1 MLLYQTLGFA
11 YLWPC
16 SEQSFVFP
24 QSLLMFFVN
33 EISDNPDQPTVEH
46 FQMLRRQWASKA
58 QLLMAT
64 LDELPDADTTAVQG
78 K

>member
-1 MLLYQTLGFA
+1 L
-11 YLWPC
+11 
-16 SEQSFVFP
+16 
-24 QSLLMFFVN
+24 N

-64 LDELPDADTTAVQG
+64 LDELPDADTAAVQG
-78 K
+78 R

>member
-1 MLLYQTLGFA
+1 MYQTRA

-16 SEQSFVFP
+16 LSSVISHSF
-24 QSLLMFFVN
+24 MN

-64 LDELPDADTTAVQG
+64 LDELPDADTAAVQG
-78 K
+78 N

>member
-1 MLLYQTLGFA
+1 
-11 YLWPC
+11 
-16 SEQSFVFP
+16 
-24 QSLLMFFVN
+24 MFFVN

-64 LDELPDADTTAVQG
+64 LDELPDADTAAVQG